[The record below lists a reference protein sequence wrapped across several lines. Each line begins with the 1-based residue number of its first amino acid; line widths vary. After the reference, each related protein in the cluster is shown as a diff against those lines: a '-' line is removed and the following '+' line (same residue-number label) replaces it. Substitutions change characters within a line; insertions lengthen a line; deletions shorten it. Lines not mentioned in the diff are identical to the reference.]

1 MKTRKFTLIMKI
13 YRWKKELLICLVL
26 VFAFFLLAGG
36 PCLINIAMSNGQVL
50 IDGNLKTAML
60 GGIATFL
67 MFLGFLG
74 FYFWTRT
81 DYIHYHALF
90 VAGTILIFT
99 SGLGLQI
106 LWNFGNS

>member
-1 MKTRKFTLIMKI
+1 MKNHKFTFITRIFRL
-13 YRWKKELLICLVL
+13 KKELLICLVL
-26 VFAFFLLAGG
+26 AFTFFLLGGG
-36 PCLINIAMSNGQVL
+36 PCLINIALSNGKTQVE
-50 IDGNLKTAML
+50 GNMKTAML
-60 GGIATFL
+60 GGIAAFL

-81 DYIHYHALF
+81 DYKHYRALWF
-90 VAGTILIFT
+90 AGVILIFM